1 MSPPIK
7 INYNI
12 KKTNEDKINLSGL
25 FSAVNS
31 NSDIDRMYI
40 STRKTNRD
48 KNNMITNNLNNII
61 GYHRANNQKVV
72 KSVRIS

>member
-7 INYNI
+7 INYDT
-12 KKTNEDKINLSGL
+12 KKTNEDKINLSGF